1 MQNIL
6 INTSKEKKE
15 EKKRAQ
21 FYTEAAKEVRRVYHG
36 NIHGNVNVLCSFGR
50 IESATLLLPRQSKY
64 LDLLLPIHPQ
74 TRYCTFSMQ
83 YVK

>member
-21 FYTEAAKEVRRVYHG
+21 FYTEAAKEVREFIMVIYMAMLMCL
-36 NIHGNVNVLCSFGR
+36 VLA
-50 IESATLLLPRQSKY
+50 E
-64 LDLLLPIHPQ
+64 
-74 TRYCTFSMQ
+74 
-83 YVK
+83 